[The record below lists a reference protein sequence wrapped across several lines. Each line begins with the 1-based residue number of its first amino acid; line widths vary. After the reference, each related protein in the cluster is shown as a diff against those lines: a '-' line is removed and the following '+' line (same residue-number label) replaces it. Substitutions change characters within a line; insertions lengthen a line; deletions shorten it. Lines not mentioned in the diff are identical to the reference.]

1 MPPPSDSSSLQ
12 LSRGTTDCNKS
23 EFNLKALKKTVYPH
37 SLIMLEYE
45 SLNDA
50 TLAMAAGWRYP
61 TARLEPSTGQNT
73 ETNGDL

>member
-1 MPPPSDSSSLQ
+1 
-12 LSRGTTDCNKS
+12 
-23 EFNLKALKKTVYPH
+23 
-37 SLIMLEYE
+37 MLEYE

-61 TARLEPSTGQNT
+61 TARLEPSTRQNT

>member
-23 EFNLKALKKTVYPH
+23 EFNLEALKKTVYPH

-45 SLNDA
+45 SLNDT